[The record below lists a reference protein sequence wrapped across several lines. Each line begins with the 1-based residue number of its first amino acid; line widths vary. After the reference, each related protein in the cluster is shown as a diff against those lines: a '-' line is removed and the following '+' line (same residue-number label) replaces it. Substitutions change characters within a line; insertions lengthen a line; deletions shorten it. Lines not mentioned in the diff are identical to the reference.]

1 MTKKFLPVLFSV
13 VLLLFL
19 LPSVAAQAAENVKY
33 VKDKNEFTT
42 ALADKTVDKIILQS
56 NIQLEQPSDDR
67 SLMIPQ
73 HTNGLVIDGNGKEIT
88 VNHGGIILGGN
99 TTFQNLTL
107 KLASSVRNGIIAN
120 GYTLTLQD
128 VKNVTSPSPWSIHL
142 FCGTM
147 DGYNSSGT
155 VPAAGEHGKIILKGT
170 NEVGQVFAGNFVGKG
185 PAKNKTWSK
194 PSTIIVE
201 QTGGNL
207 GTIYGCGASEPKEAG
222 QGDAISGTPET
233 YPVTG
238 AVTIQLGSPT
248 MTNPRS
254 VTVDGAAAKS
264 NAAKVIIN
272 VDDNM
277 YNPKLENL
285 SSLEI
290 RSGYFSAEKG
300 LTFDSYSNAPKEI
313 KLAKGAKLDFSGVS
327 SSTPLNFG
335 RFEGGGILILGEK
348 QRVNFS
354 GPVTGTTQ
362 VAIGRLTASQ
372 NESGKAPVKNHIYLT
387 TPTSTAT
394 NAFHLLPYANN
405 VDDVLKPNEKGEWAV
420 SESGGTKPQITLS
433 RFDLGIPQIMGN
445 EVLIPVTTGLSPD
458 DINTFSTLPYQL
470 EVPGT
475 SSSLLSPAHDNS
487 CTFTVKNASAQS
499 TELRFSLEV
508 MEDKGQKLQ
517 PYLWIESENAD
528 SIPSGTYRF
537 KIHIDKA
544 YIQGATGTTVK
555 NIEFTIP
562 ASSSGYSLGD
572 LHYGSSQVLT
582 SNAVLPKDVLDLDVS
597 LTGESGKTV
606 SAFVASYDKNGRM
619 LRTVIQTGTI
629 ANNTLTLKLSKALNN
644 TKGNISTVKVF
655 LLDEHNAPL
664 CAAKAVSGL
673 R

>member
-42 ALADKTVDKIILQS
+42 ALADKTVDKIILQN

-67 SLMIPQ
+67 SLMIPK
-73 HTNGLVIDGNGKEIT
+73 HTNVLVIDGNGKELT

-142 FCGTM
+142 FCGTI

-155 VPAAGEHGKIILKGT
+155 VPAAGDHGQIILKGT
-170 NEVGQVFAGNFVGKG
+170 NEVGQIFAGNFVGKG

-222 QGDAISGTPET
+222 QGDAISGTPKT
-233 YPVTG
+233 HPVTG
-238 AVTIQLGSPT
+238 KVTIQLKKVGT
-248 MTNPRS
+248 KNPKS
-254 VTVDGAAAKS
+254 LTVDGAAAEN
-264 NAAKVIIN
+264 NAAQVIL
-272 VDDNM
+272 DLEDM
-277 YNPKLENL
+277 LYTSKLENL
-285 SSLEI
+285 SSLQI
-290 RSGYFSAEKG
+290 HSGLFSAQNG
-300 LTFDSYSNAPKEI
+300 LSFASYSNAPKEI

-405 VDDVLKPNEKGEWAV
+405 VDDVLKPNEKGEWLV
-420 SESGGTKPQITLS
+420 VKSGGTKPSITLS
-433 RFDLGIPQIMGN
+433 KFELDTPQVMED
-445 EVLIPVTTGLSPD
+445 EVLIPVTAGTISGDFL
-458 DINTFSTLPYQL
+458 NLPYKL
-470 EVPGT
+470 MVSGT
-475 SSSLLSPAHDNS
+475 QFAPSNPSQDNL
-487 CTFTVKNASAQS
+487 CIFTIKNTDGQS
-499 TELRFSLEV
+499 TQLRFSLTV
-508 MEDKGQKLQ
+508 QEDGINSQ
-517 PYLWIESENAD
+517 PCLLITADPES
-528 SIPSGTYRF
+528 SPILPGTYRF
-537 KIHIDKA
+537 EIHIEKE
-544 YIQGATGTTVK
+544 YIQGAKDTTIRQ
-555 NIEFTIP
+555 IEFTIP

-606 SAFVASYDKNGRM
+606 SVFVASYGKDGRM
-619 LRTVIQTGTI
+619 LKTAVQSGTI
-629 ANNTLTLKLSKALNN
+629 STDTLTLKLSKALDN

-673 R
+673 H